1 MSLPHSYSN
10 NDVLDI
16 VKFEKAPCYRCGY
29 NSHSYYQPGAHACA
43 KDYHRIRDLMSELAD
58 PLIAAQRVFL
68 LERCSGPNDEALEAL
83 IELHKYLDFEEPIKS
98 NEAVTFDNPDGV
110 NEAMAKAYSVIERST
125 ATVVPTGEQP

>member
-1 MSLPHSYSN
+1 MF
-10 NDVLDI
+10 I
-16 VKFEKAPCYRCGY
+16 
-29 NSHSYYQPGAHACA
+29 PGSQNGQ
-43 KDYHRIRDLMSELAD
+43 LMTAVCQR
-58 PLIAAQRVFL
+58 LID
-68 LERCSGPNDEALEAL
+68 EGCSGPNDEALEAL